1 LIASSGCVGDESAE
15 STPTPG
21 PDGSA
26 PSDAGGGSPDSATT
40 NESGPPAD
48 AGVDA
53 APPAC
58 TKIQVSTLSGTGA
71 AGSANGAGNIATFD
85 APEGITV
92 DSSGSVYVADTGNK
106 LVRKVLSDGTTT
118 TFAGPTDF
126 ITLKRLVWSGD
137 LLVTDHGNSNVRRIG
152 SNGVVVGTPY
162 FYLSSILGIAAHPS
176 GGGVYVSNP
185 WAIAKYNS
193 GTFATEFSGASPPGF
208 SDGTAASGKYDWP
221 QDIAFDGASVL
232 YAADLNNHRIRK
244 VTIGVG
250 ADNGD
255 IVTLAGAATA
265 GHVDGTGGAARFEG
279 PNGIVV
285 DPTTHLIYVADGS
298 TIRVVTPTGE
308 VSTLVGSTAAFLD
321 GDGCTAKF
329 TGLKSITKYANELYV
344 VDVQRIRKI
353 VMN

>member
-1 LIASSGCVGDESAE
+1 
-15 STPTPG
+15 
-21 PDGSA
+21 
-26 PSDAGGGSPDSATT
+26 
-40 NESGPPAD
+40 
-48 AGVDA
+48 
-53 APPAC
+53 
-58 TKIQVSTLSGTGA
+58 
-71 AGSANGAGNIATFD
+71 
-85 APEGITV
+85 
-92 DSSGSVYVADTGNK
+92 
-106 LVRKVLSDGTTT
+106 
-118 TFAGPTDF
+118 
-126 ITLKRLVWSGD
+126 
-137 LLVTDHGNSNVRRIG
+137 
-152 SNGVVVGTPY
+152 
-162 FYLSSILGIAAHPS
+162 
-176 GGGVYVSNP
+176 
-185 WAIAKYNS
+185 
-193 GTFATEFSGASPPGF
+193 
-208 SDGTAASGKYDWP
+208 
-221 QDIAFDGASVL
+221 L

-353 VMN
+353 VLN